1 MTSPEQLPLVLRFG
15 QETKLLSD
23 CVRSVVYHLKTDKDS
38 LEKAMNH
45 AHFVYSV
52 CGFIPWGANETIKK
66 AEHKLWYSV
75 MLMKWLKGD
84 GVKWSWL
91 KVKKEREDYRWL
103 RIDQPDQARFI
114 QLRLAE
120 ECDRQGLI
128 IDEYHMHVYE
138 SAASGIGYP
147 YVWDQ
152 VWGWMDIPLTFD
164 EMAKRY
170 STVGFRLCCCGP
182 DVKPAEY
189 APEEDDLP
197 TSRPKYLVDPS
208 GFWDLAA
215 ASDREAQ
222 PGPAVP
228 VDSDLVHAVDDSFP
242 PAVTAKTAPAT
253 APAA

>member
-1 MTSPEQLPLVLRFG
+1 
-15 QETKLLSD
+15 
-23 CVRSVVYHLKTDKDS
+23 
-38 LEKAMNH
+38 
-45 AHFVYSV
+45 
-52 CGFIPWGANETIKK
+52 
-66 AEHKLWYSV
+66 
-75 MLMKWLKGD
+75 
-84 GVKWSWL
+84 
-91 KVKKEREDYRWL
+91 
-103 RIDQPDQARFI
+103 
-114 QLRLAE
+114 
-120 ECDRQGLI
+120 
-128 IDEYHMHVYE
+128 MHVYE

-152 VWGWMDIPLTFD
+152 VRGWMDIPLTFD

-208 GFWDLAA
+208 GFWDLSA

-242 PAVTAKTAPAT
+242 PAVTAKVPKHKAT
-253 APAA
+253 KEKLQQRQRQRKRRPAARSKFRVHTRCTTASDPSKAPSAT